1 VGGLSVVA
9 VSVGVM
15 DSIAAARDSAS
26 RRAEIRAATRTVA
39 ELVAS
44 LWQVQGGELGTL
56 LGELDAL
63 AAVACGGRVAV
74 VGEAESRGEIAASQ
88 AGSTAGWVAEH
99 APTLAAGE

>member
-1 VGGLSVVA
+1 METTASTG
-9 VSVGVM
+9 
-15 DSIAAARDSAS
+15 DSET

-63 AAVACGGRVAV
+63 AAVNRPGVPGGCW
-74 VGEAESRGEIAASQ
+74 S
-88 AGSTAGWVAEH
+88 
-99 APTLAAGE
+99 